1 MENDAMRRR
10 EEDAVS
16 VFFLLPC
23 VPFGGGAPGVE
34 KGIGG
39 GEKREGGVKFEA
51 RKEWFSLVNDE
62 TQSIDDDVLWLVDEA
77 LLASN
82 PIREWRF
89 DLQILLKL
97 FLLAFPVRVLFLEAD
112 DDGLRT
118 VDGSRNWGFYRARVK
133 KGQN

>member
-39 GEKREGGVKFEA
+39 GEKRE
-51 RKEWFSLVNDE
+51 
-62 TQSIDDDVLWLVDEA
+62 
-77 LLASN
+77 
-82 PIREWRF
+82 
-89 DLQILLKL
+89 
-97 FLLAFPVRVLFLEAD
+97 
-112 DDGLRT
+112 
-118 VDGSRNWGFYRARVK
+118 
-133 KGQN
+133 KGE